1 MRKLQSLQ
9 KWTLSPGVFLMG
21 TAVYQEWLL
30 HFWITEELQW
40 GRFAALTAFA
50 LALGC
55 TLAFLVSWIPG
66 PKAAKR
72 TAVTLAALL
81 GMVWLLEYFIS
92 DAYQVFMPPVTIF
105 NGAGGVAQDYLG
117 LVLSLLA
124 RNIWRIA
131 AGHWLRPVLPGAEN
145 RLERPGPVR
154 CRNCPVLGIGTGS
167 RFRPDPGCRVLP
179 GGIRF

>member
-30 HFWITEELQW
+30 HFWITEEFQW

-66 PKAAKR
+66 P
-72 TAVTLAALL
+72 
-81 GMVWLLEYFIS
+81 
-92 DAYQVFMPPVTIF
+92 
-105 NGAGGVAQDYLG
+105 
-117 LVLSLLA
+117 
-124 RNIWRIA
+124 
-131 AGHWLRPVLPGAEN
+131 
-145 RLERPGPVR
+145 
-154 CRNCPVLGIGTGS
+154 
-167 RFRPDPGCRVLP
+167 
-179 GGIRF
+179 